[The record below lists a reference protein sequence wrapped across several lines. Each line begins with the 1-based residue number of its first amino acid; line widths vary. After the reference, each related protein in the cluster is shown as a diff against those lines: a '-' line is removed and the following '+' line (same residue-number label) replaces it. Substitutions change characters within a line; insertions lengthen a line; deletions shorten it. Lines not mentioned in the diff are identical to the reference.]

1 MSEEHVTLHKRH
13 INGGMKFFKKRSLKF
28 IFSKIPFDS
37 GAPRNFADGSNMI
50 ILEGHRA
57 QVSININ
64 SGGFWGGCSGSII
77 NVDDALIN
85 ELSTLGM
92 YPKPTGTIN
101 KLTIMAGNDWSPKKV
116 QTFSKVFEGCIDTA
130 AADYNNQPDPAFIFT
145 ATAGGGLNLLP
156 CVPVS
161 FSGEVKVVDIFK
173 TIIANINH
181 FSSDD
186 NPLISSFENLGVDSI
201 EKNPY
206 YFGDGRRQLS
216 ECAEN
221 NNVDMILSNGVL
233 TIWPKNAKGPK
244 NTVNNKPIILS
255 YLEGTIGYPRY
266 SQQGIIVE
274 TVYRNDLSFTRP
286 YYIDSNIKKA
296 SGRYEKVVRI
306 THNLTCNTSEGP
318 WSSEIEL
325 STFGTIEG
333 FGASGN

>member
-1 MSEEHVTLHKRH
+1 MSEEHVTLHKFH
-13 INGGMKFFKKRSLKF
+13 INGGLSFFQERSLKF
-28 IFSKIPFDS
+28 IFRKIPLDN
-37 GAPRNFADGSNMI
+37 GAPRNFADGSNTI

-77 NVDDALIN
+77 NVDDALVN
-85 ELSTLGM
+85 ELSTLGI
-92 YPKPTGTIN
+92 YPKPTGTVH
-101 KLTIMAGNDWSPKKV
+101 KLAIVAGNGKTSQKM
-116 QTFSKVFEGCIDTA
+116 QTFSKVFEGYIETA
-130 AADYNNQPDPAFIFT
+130 AADYNSQPDPAFIFT

-173 TIIANINH
+173 TIVANINH
-181 FSSDD
+181 FSSADD
-186 NPLISSFENLGVDSI
+186 PLISSFENLGVDGV

-233 TIWPKNAKGPK
+233 TIWPKN
-244 NTVNNKPIILS
+244 TNKPVNDKPIMLS
-255 YLEGTIGYPRY
+255 KLNGMIGYPRY
-266 SQQGIIVE
+266 SQQGVIVE

-286 YYIDSNIKKA
+286 YYVDSNIKKA

-306 THNLTCNTSEGP
+306 THNLTCKSPGGP

-333 FGASGN
+333 FGTSGN